1 MLKVAGGGS
10 GGGSTPG
17 AVVYQGTWNAS
28 TNVPTLTSGV
38 GTNGYYYVVSVA
50 GSTNLDGI
58 NSWAVNDWAVFNGT
72 VWERL
77 SGNDG
82 VISVNGKSGVVTLIA
97 SDVGATPNTTYV
109 LAGTGISGGGQ
120 LNANVTVNLA
130 NTAVTAG
137 TYGDGTHVA
146 QIAIDAQ
153 GRITSASNVSIT
165 TAGIGTVTSVATG
178 TGLTGGPITT
188 TGTISI
194 ASTTVTAG
202 SYGNAATVGTFT
214 VNGQGQLTAA
224 ANAAI
229 SIPSSAINTTIPNSG
244 LTNSSVTI
252 NGTAI
257 SLGGSGTV
265 TATSTGALTLGTGL
279 TGTSFNGSTA
289 VTTNLANTAVTA
301 GSYGNASTV
310 GTFTVDAQG
319 RLTAAS
325 NTQISI
331 PVGQVSGAV
340 PNTRLIS
347 TGTGLTGGGDL
358 TADRTL
364 SVTANS
370 TQQLVAVQNNGVPV
384 GTRQVHNFI
393 PGANITITTADD
405 SANGRANVTIGVS
418 GISGGISWQSVQTA
432 NFTAVSGNAYPV
444 DTTSAAITVT
454 LPASPSAGNIVQ
466 ITDYAGTFNSK
477 NCTINPNGNKINSAT
492 SNVILSTNR
501 ESVAIIYVDSTQGW
515 IAYSGFAANPL
526 GYSASYLIAAG
537 AGGGGQNIGGGG
549 GAGGVLAGSA
559 GLIAGT
565 TYSVVVGAGG
575 ASASSGTQGSSGTA
589 SSALGLSASGG
600 GGGGGGSGSA
610 GTAGGSGGGGGG
622 NSTGGA
628 GGSGTTGQ
636 GFAGGTGP
644 ASTNPPYYGGG
655 GGGGAGAVGNNG
667 ISTAGGAGGVGTTT
681 TLITTA
687 QATSAVVGEVVS
699 TSIYFGGGGGGGGYT
714 TGSTTAGAGGSGGGK
729 AGAATAN
736 AVGTS
741 GAANTGG
748 GGGGTAGGSPTAN
761 PLSAGGSGCILLSV
775 PTGNYSG
782 TTTGSPT
789 VVVNGGNTVMI
800 FKSSGS
806 YTA

>member
-289 VTTNLANTAVTA
+289 VTTNLANTAVVA

-319 RLTAAS
+319 RLTSAS

-418 GISGGISWQSVQTA
+418 GISGGLSWQSVQTA
-432 NFTAVSGNAYPV
+432 NVTAVAGNAYPV
-444 DTTSAAITVT
+444 DTTSGAITVT

-466 ITDYAGTFNSK
+466 IADYAGTFATNY
-477 NCTINPNGNKINSAT
+477 CTINPNGNKINSLNLNAFINT
-492 SNVILSTNR
+492 SRV
-501 ESVAIIYVDSTQGW
+501 SVSLVYVDSIQGW
-515 IAYSGFAANPL
+515 IGNWSFSGASFSQA
-526 GYSASYLIAAG
+526 SSYLIV
-537 AGGGGQNIGGGG
+537 AGGGGGSQGGG
-549 GAGGVLAGSA
+549 GAGGLLTGSIALAS
-559 GLIAGT
+559 GT
-565 TYSVVVGAGG
+565 IYTITVGAGG
-575 ASASSGTQGSSGTA
+575 AGAAGSGGIGTSGSNSSITS
-589 SSALGLSASGG
+589 LSAAIGG
-600 GGGGGGSGSA
+600 GGGGGGTSA
-610 GTAGGSGGGGGG
+610 LSGGSGGGGGEGGGTKTGGAGTSGQG
-622 NSTGGA
+622 NAGGSNGGFAGSQPGGAGGGAGAIGGSATSTTVAGNGGAGLSSSITGVALSYAGGGGGGVYSTGATAGTGGA
-628 GGSGTTGQ
+628 GG
-636 GFAGGTGP
+636 
-644 ASTNPPYYGGG
+644 
-655 GGGGAGAVGNNG
+655 GGAGSSNAANG
-667 ISTAGGAGGVGTTT
+667 TAGTV
-681 TLITTA
+681 
-687 QATSAVVGEVVS
+687 
-699 TSIYFGGGGGGGGYT
+699 
-714 TGSTTAGAGGSGGGK
+714 
-729 AGAATAN
+729 
-736 AVGTS
+736 
-741 GAANTGG
+741 NTGG
-748 GGGGTAGGSPTAN
+748 GGGGTGNNYTGG
-761 PLSAGGSGCILLSV
+761 AGGSGVVILSV
-775 PTGNYSG
+775 PTSLYTG

-789 VVVNGGNTVMI
+789 ITTSGNNTI
-800 FKSSGS
+800 LKFTASGS